1 MAKSSG
7 IGQRLYI
14 GGYDVSGDTGQINSI
29 GSPINLLN
37 VTGVDKAAF
46 ERIYGLRDGQIS
58 FTAFFNPATDAAHD
72 ALSPLPTADVLVLY
86 LTGTTRGDPCAALT
100 AKQIGYDG
108 TRGADGSLT
117 FLVDAQGTAGLFL
130 EWGRLL
136 VAKTTHGSATDETG
150 ILAEGGAQTTA
161 GAVGFLQ
168 HFGAA
173 DPIPTGTIEYD
184 IEDSSDSTNGV
195 DGAWA
200 NLLAF
205 SNVATP
211 WAEIAERVAVDGTV
225 EKWVRAS
232 TNGAFSNADFAMGFR
247 RRVANEVDAG

>member
-1 MAKSSG
+1 MAKISG
-7 IGQRLYI
+7 LGQQMYV
-14 GGYDVSGDTGQINSI
+14 GAYDLSGDVGSINNV
-29 GSPINLLN
+29 GSPTNLLD
-37 VTGVDKAAF
+37 VTAIDKSAI
-46 ERIYGLRDGQIS
+46 ERIYGRRDGQLS
-58 FTAFFNPATDAAHD
+58 FTAFFNDATDAEHD
-72 ALSPLPTADVLVLY
+72 ALSGLPTADVLALY
-86 LTGTTRGDPCAALT
+86 LMSTTRGDPCAALT
-100 AKQIGYDG
+100 AKQVGYDG

-117 FLVDAQGTAGLFL
+117 FLVDLQGTAGLFL
-130 EWGRLL
+130 EWGEIL

-150 ILAEGGAQTTA
+150 IDFGVQTTA

-205 SNVATP
+205 SNVAIP
-211 WAEIAERVAVDGTV
+211 WAEIAERVAMDGTV

-232 TNGAFSNADFAMGFR
+232 TNGTFTNADFAMGFR
-247 RRVANEVDAG
+247 RRVANEVDAA